1 MSLDP
6 RDKERIADLVRRSK
20 ALSRGES
27 EYDYFRNKQQHAE
40 CVAWGV
46 TLSGLREGVVVAH
59 RSGSTRGP
67 SKQPSGKSLPRYVKS
82 EIIGPPAIWSSS

>member
-6 RDKERIADLVRRSK
+6 REKERIADLVRRSK

-40 CVAWGV
+40 CVAW
-46 TLSGLREGVVVAH
+46 A
-59 RSGSTRGP
+59 
-67 SKQPSGKSLPRYVKS
+67 
-82 EIIGPPAIWSSS
+82 